1 MNLILKNRCK
11 AGLSLVEIL
20 VAMTAFAVIFTGLA
34 STFQA
39 LMIANRVTT
48 DLSECLH
55 HYKDGMRLLLDG
67 DMTHP
72 TDPHEGLMK
81 ADNVATA
88 SQFVYSYTDEFGAAQ
103 NDPIDGALCY
113 WVDDVL
119 YTVWC
124 FRGQLLRMRDP
135 STTARAL
142 MGNVPTSPPRNRIMI
157 SDTTTA
163 AEPFGAF
170 VTEELASSTKTLVR
184 LAINLHG
191 DTDSNAQPDVT
202 EARLRMRPTVFL
214 RNAEPEI

>member
-1 MNLILKNRCK
+1 MNMILKKRCTT
-11 AGLSLVEIL
+11 GLSLVEIL

-67 DMTHP
+67 DPTHP
-72 TDPHEGLMK
+72 TEPHAGLMQ

-88 SQFVYSYTDEFGAAQ
+88 PQFVYSYTDEFGAAQ
-103 NDPIDGALCY
+103 NPTIDGALCY
-113 WVDDVL
+113 WVDGVL

-124 FRGQLLRMRDP
+124 FRGQILRMREAATP
-135 STTARAL
+135 RPL
-142 MGNVPTSPPRNRIMI
+142 MGDLPENPPRRRIML
-157 SDTTTA
+157 SDTTTLA
-163 AEPFGAF
+163 GPFGSF
-170 VTEELASSTKTLVR
+170 VTEELASSTRTLVR

-191 DTDSNAQPDVT
+191 DTDNNAQPDVT